1 MGYDYHIQYRSGSH
15 NQAANALSRL
25 PESDSQA
32 FLILS
37 VPCLTFMDEL
47 HTQLSANLTFQQL
60 MKDVQ
65 EHPDRHP
72 EFSIA
77 NKLLLYKGRIW
88 LP

>member
-1 MGYDYHIQYRSGSH
+1 
-15 NQAANALSRL
+15 
-25 PESDSQA
+25 
-32 FLILS
+32 
-37 VPCLTFMDEL
+37 MDEL